1 MRDGVGRE
9 PAANPNSPARLSSV
23 FNPQKFPSASGALG
37 TRATKRPCARQNKQQ
52 VRTAT
57 PLRAPPQ
64 PGRRRQPFCGRGRPR
79 RRTVPGLRIWRPRAG
94 WGPPAALRAG
104 TCRHPPATRHG
115 QAGAAL
121 GPPHPPS
128 GLGRQGRHPV
138 PSPRGSR
145 TFGSCPWPGSG
156 DPRGGG
162 PPAWPGHGLPAAHLR
177 GRPPPRGAGRL
188 GLGAGTSIFGGDQAT
203 A

>member
-37 TRATKRPCARQNKQQ
+37 TRATRRPRARQNKQQ

-64 PGRRRQPFCGRGRPR
+64 PGRRRQPFCGRGRPG
-79 RRTVPGLRIWRPRAG
+79 RRTVPGLRTWRPRAG

-115 QAGAAL
+115 PP
-121 GPPHPPS
+121 PPHPATS
-128 GLGRQGRHPV
+128 GPGRRGRHPV
-138 PSPRGSR
+138 PSPGGSR
-145 TFGSCPWPGSG
+145 TDVRILSLAWLWG
-156 DPRGGG
+156 PRGRR

-177 GRPPPRGAGRL
+177 GAARPGPGPRGRDVY
-188 GLGAGTSIFGGDQAT
+188 FWR
-203 A
+203 